1 MTNQIETIRMEY
13 TSPMDSPGFW
23 FWQTFL
29 SWQKQ
34 IDVALAPYDLT
45 QPSFSVLAI
54 TAWLSAENHRITNQR
69 TVRQKII
76 IEITKLN
83 KMLVSQLLQRLVGN
97 GLVAVEPY
105 ELDRR
110 ERLVGLTEKGW
121 DILRKTVVLV
131 ENIDRDFLSKV
142 TIDAP

>member
-1 MTNQIETIRMEY
+1 MTNQTETIRTEY
-13 TSPMDSPGFW
+13 ISPMESPGFR

-54 TAWLSAENHRITNQR
+54 TAWLSDQNHRITNQR

-76 IEITKLN
+76 VEITKLN
-83 KMLVSQLLQRLVGN
+83 KMQVSQLLQRLVGG
-97 GLVAVEPY
+97 GLVTVDPY
-105 ELDRR
+105 GLDRR
-110 ERLVGLTEKGW
+110 ERLVALTEKGW

-131 ENIDRDFLSKV
+131 ENTDRDFLSKV
-142 TIDAP
+142 TIDTP

>member
-1 MTNQIETIRMEY
+1 MTNQNETIRTEY

-23 FWQTFL
+23 FWQAFL

-54 TAWLSAENHRITNQR
+54 TAWLSAENHRVTNQR

-76 IEITKLN
+76 VEITKLN
-83 KMLVSQLLQRLVGN
+83 KMQVSQLLQRLVGS
-97 GLVAVEPY
+97 GLVTVEPY

-131 ENIDRDFLSKV
+131 ENTDRDLLSKV